1 MKPISISKILA
12 LNAYWFGLSFMW
24 NGLHVLILPAVL
36 LHLVPEAQKNTYLGL
51 LTFFGL
57 IIAMVV
63 QPFSGGLSDRWAS
76 AWGRRRPLIALGTLV
91 DFVFLAILGWSGGLG
106 WIALGYLGLQFSSNI
121 AHGPAQGLLPDQV
134 PDKQMGLASGIKNL
148 IDMSGLVV
156 SSLLL
161 GNIFRAETRHPIG
174 VLALIAGV
182 LAAGALITLFG
193 VKESDSRNAPPST
206 RYLPWWRTII
216 SDARRHTE
224 FFRLIAS
231 RLFYLIGIYG
241 VQTFA
246 QYYVRDVLAVENAVQ
261 LTGNL
266 LAVITLTILVFVLA
280 GGWLGDRIGNRR
292 ISFIASGIGCIGF
305 LLLLLVRTPT
315 QLLFFGSVL
324 GVGIGLFLTS
334 NWALANKLAP
344 SGEEGKFLGLTNL
357 ATAGAAA
364 IGRLEGPMIDILN
377 ALRPNAWWG
386 YFSIFILGALCV
398 LVSAYLLRRVP
409 EERSLAVPALGG
421 QGSSQ

>member
-1 MKPISISKILA
+1 MKPLSILRILA

-36 LHLVPEAQKNTYLGL
+36 LHFVPEAQKNTYLGV

-63 QPFSGGLSDRWAS
+63 QPVSGDLSDRWAS
-76 AWGRRRPLIALGTLV
+76 RWGRRRPLISLGTLG

-106 WIALGYLGLQFSSNI
+106 WIALGYLGLQFTSNI

-134 PDKQMGLASGIKNL
+134 PDQQMGLASGMKNL

-161 GNIFRAETRHPIG
+161 GNLFQAETRHPVG
-174 VLALIAGV
+174 VLGLIAGV
-182 LAAGALITLFG
+182 LALGAWITIFG
-193 VKESDSRNAPPST
+193 IREADSRAASQPT
-206 RYLPWWRTII
+206 RRSLWWNTILN
-216 SDARRHTE
+216 DARQHPE
-224 FFRLIAS
+224 FFRLIAA

-266 LAVITLTILVFVLA
+266 LAVITLTILVFVLT
-280 GGWLGDRIGNRR
+280 GGWLGDRIGNKR
-292 ISFIASGIGCIGF
+292 ISFIASGIGCLGF

-315 QLLFFGSVL
+315 NLLIFGSVL

-377 ALRPNAWWG
+377 GLRPGAWWG
-386 YFSIFILGALCV
+386 YFGIFILGAMCV
-398 LVSAYLLRRVP
+398 LISAYLLRRVP
-409 EERSLAVPALGG
+409 EEAHVPVAVWEG